1 MTFLKTTIRDED
13 DHYYKKISWLP
24 GWGIM
29 SFFRVKFVIVGCGRC
44 GKRKGRMGK
53 RERRLWRKGS
63 WLPLFSLPPPSLAL
77 FTSPTQAFV
86 AIVDKI
92 YTWIFQSYSMFGIQK
107 NSSSISHHEH
117 ILPKYQN
124 FFILIG
130 NYMYVYIQFI
140 TQITK
145 LFASWVFLWPELK
158 VDKKASVSFS
168 LD

>member
-1 MTFLKTTIRDED
+1 MGVAGVEKGRE
-13 DHYYKKISWLP
+13 
-24 GWGIM
+24 GWG
-29 SFFRVKFVIVGCGRC
+29 
-44 GKRKGRMGK
+44 KGREDCGEK
-53 RERRLWRKGS
+53 VADSLS
-63 WLPLFSLPPPSLAL
+63 FLFLFSLPPPSLAL

-130 NYMYVYIQFI
+130 NYTYVYIQFI

-168 LD
+168 LDWKKKRIIHIHLWLKRLKVISTNVNYNNIYR

>member
-1 MTFLKTTIRDED
+1 MWYNEFFYLLLLLLLLGVAGVEKGRE
-13 DHYYKKISWLP
+13 
-24 GWGIM
+24 GWG
-29 SFFRVKFVIVGCGRC
+29 
-44 GKRKGRMGK
+44 KGRGDWGEK
-53 RERRLWRKGS
+53 VPDSLS
-63 WLPLFSLPPPSLAL
+63 FLFLFSLPPPSLAL

-107 NSSSISHHEH
+107 TSSSISHHEH

-124 FFILIG
+124 VFILIG

-145 LFASWVFLWPELK
+145 LFASWLFLWPELK

>member
-1 MTFLKTTIRDED
+1 MITRMWYNEFFLFVI
-13 DHYYKKISWLP
+13 
-24 GWGIM
+24 
-29 SFFRVKFVIVGCGRC
+29 VIVGCGRC

-53 RERRLWRKGS
+53 RERRLERKGS
-63 WLPLFSLPPPSLAL
+63 WLPLFSLPFFSPPPPLPRPLYISHSGFCGYCGQDIHLDFPKL
-77 FTSPTQAFV
+77 QYVWYPE
-86 AIVDKI
+86 
-92 YTWIFQSYSMFGIQK
+92 K

-158 VDKKASVSFS
+158 IDKKASVSFS